1 MQKQWLKKDSNRCTT
16 FPNKS
21 WKKETW
27 IFKYRQ
33 FCGTGRQIYQ
43 LLSFHFSVVTC
54 SLIIPEI
61 GVTSMRQS
69 EFPAVLNDSRDYSTA
84 NLALKK
90 KAAGRFQ
97 SCNYFPVLWILLHAA
112 PPLTSVIYK
121 AKRKLQ
127 LSTHIMFWLS
137 VFSSCAWLHGE
148 WEGNT
153 WKELGPA
160 SKQKKQFPPFL
171 LCSWTLLL
179 MWPEYAVIKMLIVWV
194 LFWFLNCR
202 QASGKNVG
210 LNRRREARRE
220 FPVRNEMCPQ
230 AVM

>member
-1 MQKQWLKKDSNRCTT
+1 MHNIPQ
-16 FPNKS
+16 
-21 WKKETW
+21 
-27 IFKYRQ
+27 
-33 FCGTGRQIYQ
+33 QILEERNMNLQISTVLRYWQ
-43 LLSFHFSVVTC
+43 ANLPASLLSFLCSHLLSDNTRDCLIEVTPIWISC
-54 SLIIPEI
+54 SAKWQQGLQHSKS
-61 GVTSMRQS
+61 G
-69 EFPAVLNDSRDYSTA
+69 F
-84 NLALKK
+84 KK

-160 SKQKKQFPPFL
+160 SKQKNSFL
-171 LCSWTLLL
+171 LSCSALGH
-179 MWPEYAVIKMLIVWV
+179 
-194 LFWFLNCR
+194 FC
-202 QASGKNVG
+202 
-210 LNRRREARRE
+210 
-220 FPVRNEMCPQ
+220 
-230 AVM
+230 

>member
-1 MQKQWLKKDSNRCTT
+1 MSNI
-16 FPNKS
+16 P
-21 WKKETW
+21 
-27 IFKYRQ
+27 Q
-33 FCGTGRQIYQ
+33 QILEERNMNLQISTVLRYWQ
-43 LLSFHFSVVTC
+43 ANLPASLLSFLCSHLLSDNTRDCLIEVTPIWISC
-54 SLIIPEI
+54 SAKWQQGLQHSKS
-61 GVTSMRQS
+61 G
-69 EFPAVLNDSRDYSTA
+69 F
-84 NLALKK
+84 KK

-160 SKQKKQFPPFL
+160 SKQKKNKTVSSFPA
-171 LCSWTLLL
+171 LLL
-179 MWPEYAVIKMLIVWV
+179 DTFANVAWIRSHKNADQLSPVLIPK
-194 LFWFLNCR
+194 L
-202 QASGKNVG
+202 
-210 LNRRREARRE
+210 
-220 FPVRNEMCPQ
+220 
-230 AVM
+230 